1 MTKPSFDE
9 SPVENAGIDQT
20 WIENVMKGA
29 MSAERMIWIQDSNST
44 TVIIYKHDNNMV
56 TQKSNA
62 ALCQPGCCRSSC
74 LFS

>member
-29 MSAERMIWIQDSNST
+29 MSAT
-44 TVIIYKHDNNMV
+44 KAVIKADRQQGGSKEKEVGEKIHQRK
-56 TQKSNA
+56 
-62 ALCQPGCCRSSC
+62 
-74 LFS
+74 